1 LAERLRRAVADEP
14 FAGVGRVTASFGL
27 AAWRPGD
34 KPEDLIKRADEAL
47 YRAKD
52 GGRNRVER
60 EAPPQTEVR

>member
-1 LAERLRRAVADEP
+1 MSRN
-14 FAGVGRVTASFGL
+14 

-34 KPEDLIKRADEAL
+34 SPEDMLKRADEAL

-60 EAPPQTEVR
+60 ETPPQTPDAPSPS